1 MRRLRVLQVG
11 LGDWGR
17 DWAWRVV
24 PAVPEV
30 EAAGYIDSDTAAFDA
45 LSRHL
50 EIDRRLCFTSL
61 RDAIESTQPD
71 ALLVTTTIGAHEP
84 LARAGLEAGL
94 HVLVEKPF
102 TDDLAQAQ
110 ALVSLAEERGRVL
123 MVSQN
128 YRWFPAPRLVAELVR
143 GGSLG
148 RLYAAGVDFRHNS
161 ASPPQPRVRHHSD
174 PQPLLVDMSVHH
186 FDLMRMLLGQEA
198 LRISCEASTQ
208 PWSGFAGPSTAIA
221 SIVFEG
227 VLVSYR
233 GSWTSSAPNTP
244 WAGEWE
250 MEFEGGRVF
259 WTSRGDEGV
268 LKDRVVVRRRGRAA
282 RVVALPAASRIDRAG
297 TLTEFAAAIAEGREP
312 ETSGRDNL
320 RTLALTLAAVRSA
333 AGSGWV
339 EPARPPAGRA
349 GSVNLSQAQPRPG
362 AKGGYE

>member
-30 EAAGYIDSDTAAFDA
+30 EAAGYVDSDAAAFDV
-45 LSRHL
+45 LSRRL
-50 EIDRRLCFTSL
+50 EIERRRCFTSL
-61 RDAIESTQPD
+61 REAIDATQPD
-71 ALLVTTTIGAHEP
+71 ALLVTATVGAHEP

-102 TDDLAQAQ
+102 TDDLAQAE
-110 ALVSLAEERGRVL
+110 ALVGLAEARGRVL

-128 YRWFPAPRLVAELVR
+128 YRWFPAPRLVADLIR
-143 GGSLG
+143 GGTLG
-148 RLYAAGVDFRHNS
+148 GLYAVGIDFRHNS
-161 ASPPQPRVRHHSD
+161 ASPPRPRVRHHSD

-186 FDLMRMLLGQEA
+186 LDLLRMLLGKEA
-198 LRISCEASTQ
+198 VRISCEASTQ

-250 MEFEGGRVF
+250 MELEGGRVS

-268 LKDRVVVRRRGRAA
+268 LRDRVVVRRRGRGAGA
-282 RVVALPAASRIDRAG
+282 VALPETGRIDRAG
-297 TLTEFAAAIAEGREP
+297 ALTEFAAAIAEGREP

-320 RTLALTLAAVRSA
+320 LTLALTLAAVRSA
-333 AGSGWV
+333 AESGWI
-339 EPARPPAGRA
+339 EPATPPASRVGRI
-349 GSVNLSQAQPRPG
+349 R
-362 AKGGYE
+362 